1 MKQFLQRLVVAC
13 SCLRRRLPFRFQD
26 ALTNLPVRAV
36 DSTVELCR
44 REAWSIKVF
53 DSSRKTVIDTSSR
66 ATAAPVIG
74 SAFCAAIPRG
84 RVLGSACTAIA
95 APGIV
100 LADVSPDSMRPLN
113 DHRALRSFAWAP
125 PPRRLAGTSG
135 LLGASGRQNYYH
147 WLFDMLP
154 RLGMIEQFYDI
165 ERVDHWIAPAT
176 RLPVVAELLERCG
189 IPAERVRC
197 LGRFG
202 HVRCDQLL
210 VTAEPSPLNRSM
222 RPSVEFLRR
231 RLLGTDEASR
241 RPSRRILLLRR
252 ATRRLLN
259 LQELQPLIDR
269 LGLEPTYL
277 EGMSFKGQLAL
288 FSEAQL
294 VVGIHGAGL
303 SNIAFMPDEAGVVE
317 ILPSWY
323 RVEFFSRL
331 ARDAGLRFARVVG
344 DPVIGGRG
352 RKSHADLRV
361 DPEALAAAID
371 GLPSSGRQ

>member
-1 MKQFLQRLVVAC
+1 MKRWIQAGTARVAQM
-13 SCLRRRLPFRFQD
+13 RDRLPS
-26 ALTNLPVRAV
+26 ALNEAIFHMPTRAV
-36 DSTVELCR
+36 DRTDILCR
-44 REAWSIKVF
+44 EQGWRWRALGEIQSPSLREHGDAS
-53 DSSRKTVIDTSSR
+53 D
-66 ATAAPVIG
+66 P
-74 SAFCAAIPRG
+74 AISQTPFVAELPGG

-95 APGIV
+95 APGLV
-100 LADVSPDSMRPLN
+100 LADVSPDPLRPLHE
-113 DHRALRSFAWAP
+113 HRLLRTFAWAP
-125 PPRRLAGTSG
+125 SPRHLVGTSG

-154 RLGMIEQFYDI
+154 RLGMIEQFHDLA
-165 ERVDHWIAPAT
+165 RVDHWIAPAT
-176 RLPVVAELLERCG
+176 RLPVVPELLAKCG
-189 IPAERVRC
+189 VPAERVRW
-197 LGRFG
+197 LGRFS
-202 HVRCDQLL
+202 HVRCDQLI
-210 VTAEPSPLNRSM
+210 VTAEPSPMNGSVR
-222 RPSVEFLRR
+222 RSVEFLRSR
-231 RLLGTDEASR
+231 FIVAESARR

-269 LGLEPTYL
+269 LGLEPTFL
-277 EGMSFKGQLAL
+277 EGMSIEGQMAL

-303 SNIAFMPDEAGVVE
+303 SNIAFMPEGAGVVE

-344 DPVIGGRG
+344 DPAIGGRG
-352 RKSHADLRV
+352 RKAHADLRV

-371 GLPSSGRQ
+371 GLPSSGR